1 MKPRSNK
8 KQKYFGKKIED
19 KHLIRTLTGEGRYL
33 MDYYSSVSGFLKDIE
48 HHHHN
53 YVCKFT
59 NYYHSKD
66 AIADLDA
73 EEWLRTTLIR
83 RKNRKAPNK
92 RFHSKKANK
101 LERCWS
107 KQGLHLLMKDIDSE
121 YGYNSVHQRYKSI
134 AWDVY

>member
-48 HHHHN
+48 HHRGKRIQAEIDN
-53 YVCKFT
+53 F
-59 NYYHSKD
+59 N
-66 AIADLDA
+66 A

-92 RFHSKKANK
+92 RFHSKKANN